1 MDWPAP
7 YAAGMAKIASRRC
20 DGCGL
25 PVNGD
30 SLSIHA
36 GVFHRSCALS
46 EPDSQDEVEERSYR
60 SMLKRLAHWGNSLGW
75 GQG

>member
-1 MDWPAP
+1 
-7 YAAGMAKIASRRC
+7 MAKIASRRC

-36 GVFHRSCALS
+36 GVFHRSRALS
-46 EPDSQDEVEERSYR
+46 EPNSQGEVEERSYR